1 MITKKIFNYNDSA
14 VLIIGRLVELHFS
27 GQIEKKITDNISLNL
42 PIINMFIKSSDYTIS
57 KLFIN

>member
-42 PIINMFIKSSDYTIS
+42 PTPTSNNSFLNYKKESATG
-57 KLFIN
+57 